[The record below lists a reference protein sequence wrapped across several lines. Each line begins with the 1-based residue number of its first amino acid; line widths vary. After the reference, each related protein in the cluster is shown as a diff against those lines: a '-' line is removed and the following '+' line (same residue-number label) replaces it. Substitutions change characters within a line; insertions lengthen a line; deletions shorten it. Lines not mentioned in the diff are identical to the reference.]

1 MSQQNVL
8 LLLLVQLL
16 ELRRLQH
23 FGVDLH
29 DPLGKG
35 CHAGAGA
42 AGVAD
47 DGGVDDFLFTTQN
60 NSATAT
66 LRTRTTAKNKENKD
80 QFHISKKKE
89 DENELLIFFSM
100 SRSRRRQF

>member
-35 CHAGAGA
+35 CHAAAGA
-42 AGVAD
+42 AGAGVAD
-47 DGGVDDFLFTTQN
+47 DGGVDDFLFTRQN

-89 DENELLIFFSM
+89 DESLIFFSM
-100 SRSRRRQF
+100 SRSRRRLF

>member
-23 FGVDLH
+23 FGVDLD

-35 CHAGAGA
+35 CHAGAAG

-47 DGGVDDFLFTTQN
+47 DGGVDDFLFTRQN

-89 DENELLIFFSM
+89 DESLIFFSM

>member
-8 LLLLVQLL
+8 LLLLVQLF

-35 CHAGAGA
+35 CHAGAG

-66 LRTRTTAKNKENKD
+66 LRTRTTAKNKENKN

-89 DENELLIFFSM
+89 DENEL
-100 SRSRRRQF
+100 